1 MQSNILRSSAFVSVA
16 AGLLV
21 CAPAAAA
28 GFLSTGPG
36 ARAAAM
42 GGAFTGLADDSSAMF
57 YNPAGLAGQRGAL
70 MLEHVPINESGTGFA
85 FNDGRLD
92 FFGVDYPSRY
102 GTFGFGFYQF
112 AIGGIEGR
120 TNLSDVATTLNVSQ
134 TAYYVPYAFKYND
147 WAFGVTGKAITYSL
161 AGYGATGYG
170 ADIGAKTSLFRGD
183 TVLGRDTNLT
193 VGAAVR
199 NILAPTFTL
208 YQDPTALERTTSI
221 GVAVT
226 SFVREHYEASNDHV
240 SDDRFSATMDA
251 SLGNQDS
258 GFSLALGVEYA
269 YQNCFALRAGLN
281 SDRDITI
288 GVGAGGP
295 ASTFRI
301 DYAAVLAPLA
311 PQHRFTISWLFTEPP
326 TSIESDVHLPA
337 YRRAVLDQQRSRERY
352 VREGNAAATE
362 GHYDTALADFLKA
375 QALDPHDGAING
387 LVQSG
392 QEGNRL
398 AGVKELLDSA
408 RREHGVKNDD
418 LAAKDALQ
426 AIIID
431 PNNREV
437 VDYSVQ
443 LRNDMIA
450 AGSPAPFDLARAQ
463 KVETLTHDYD
473 SAAAERNIYSVRRAA
488 ARVKAIVPDDTAA
501 WQLLADKLT
510 SATSRWLADY
520 LIQANAAFTARDAVA
535 MARAVRRIRRLD
547 PRFKDLGELSSKV
560 QRLSRKIGS
569 SFYDTNYLRQLYDSA
584 AFDYVLGNYESAAE
598 NLAVLMRANSTHEDG
613 NALIDRMRDEGCLTE
628 EQEP

>member
-1 MQSNILRSSAFVSVA
+1 MRSNILRSSAFVSA
-16 AGLLV
+16 AAALLV
-21 CAPAAAA
+21 HGPASAA

-57 YNPAGLAGQRGAL
+57 YNPAGLPGQRGAL

-92 FFGVDYPSRY
+92 FFGVDYPSRF

-120 TNLSDVATTLNVSQ
+120 TNLSDAPTKLNASQ
-134 TAYYVPYAFKYND
+134 TAYFVPYAFRYHD
-147 WAFGVTGKAITYSL
+147 WAFGFTGKAINYSL

-170 ADIGAKTSLFRGD
+170 ADVGAKTSLFRGD
-183 TVLGRDTNLT
+183 TVLGRDTN
-193 VGAAVR
+193 VAIGAAVR

-208 YQDPTALERTTSI
+208 FEDPTALERTTSI
-221 GVAVT
+221 GLAVT
-226 SFVREHYEASNDHV
+226 SFVREHYEASDDHV

-251 SLGNQDS
+251 TLGNQDS
-258 GFSLALGVEYA
+258 GFTLALGVEYA
-269 YQNCFALRAGLN
+269 YQNTYALRAGLN

-295 ASTFRI
+295 ASTFRV
-301 DYAAVLAPLA
+301 DYAAVLSPLA
-311 PQHRFTISWLFTEPP
+311 PQHRFTISWMFTDPP
-326 TSIESDVHLPA
+326 TPIESDVHLPA
-337 YRRAVLDQQRSRERY
+337 YRRAVLDQERSRERLI
-352 VREGNAAATE
+352 REGNAAAAE
-362 GHYDTALADFLKA
+362 GHYDAALADFQKA
-375 QALDPHDGAING
+375 QVLDPHNGTISG

-398 AGVKELLDSA
+398 AGVKELLDGA

-418 LAAKDALQ
+418 FAAKDVLQ

-431 PNNREV
+431 PENREAA
-437 VDYSVQ
+437 DYLVQ
-443 LRNDMIA
+443 LRNSMIA
-450 AGSPAPFDLARAQ
+450 AGSPAAFDLARAQ
-463 KVETLTHDYD
+463 KIDSLTHDYD
-473 SAAAERNIYSVRRAA
+473 SAAGGRNIYGLRRAT
-488 ARVKAIVPDDTAA
+488 ARVKAIAPDDTAA
-501 WQLLADKLT
+501 WQLLADKLASTT
-510 SATSRWLADY
+510 SEWLAEY
-520 LIQANAAFTARDAVA
+520 LNQANAAFKAHDAIA

-547 PRFKDLGELSSKV
+547 PRFKELSALASKV
-560 QRLSRKIGS
+560 QKLSRKAGS
-569 SFYDTNYLRQLYDSA
+569 SFYDTNYLRQLYYTA
-584 AFDYVLGNYESAAE
+584 AFDYVLGNYQSAAE
-598 NLAVLMRANSTHEDG
+598 NLAVLIRANATHEDG